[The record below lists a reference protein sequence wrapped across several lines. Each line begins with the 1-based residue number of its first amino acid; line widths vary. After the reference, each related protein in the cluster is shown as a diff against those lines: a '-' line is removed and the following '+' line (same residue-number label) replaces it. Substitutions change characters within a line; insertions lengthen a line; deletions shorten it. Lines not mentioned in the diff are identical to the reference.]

1 MFHFCFRNF
10 FKNLLYAGKV
20 VLDGN
25 CDLYNQTDATKQ
37 HRNLSIVAMSLYL
50 SRGGLVWILNV
61 VLLGWILS
69 LAVQMAVSESV
80 ACMLLYLS
88 PCS

>member
-1 MFHFCFRNF
+1 M
-10 FKNLLYAGKV
+10 